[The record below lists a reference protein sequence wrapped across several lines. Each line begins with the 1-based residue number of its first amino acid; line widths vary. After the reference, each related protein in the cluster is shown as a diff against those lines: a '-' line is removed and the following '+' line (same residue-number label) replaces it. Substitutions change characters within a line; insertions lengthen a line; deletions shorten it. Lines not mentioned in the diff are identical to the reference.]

1 MVFLLSPPMLLF
13 FLEIE
18 GFLVLLLNALR
29 EVGPEVVEEREV
41 VAGEHEVTKELL
53 RAIEIRT

>member
-1 MVFLLSPPMLLF
+1 MLLF